1 MMNSV
6 MWLDEASHRVRLE
19 PACVDDGSRNGN
31 VATPSVRMMPMMLTD
46 DARNASPARPL
57 RSDTAL
63 SNAPA
68 TPIAGSNQVIGQRA

>member
-1 MMNSV
+1 
-6 MWLDEASHRVRLE
+6 
-19 PACVDDGSRNGN
+19 
-31 VATPSVRMMPMMLTD
+31 MMLTD